1 MNNSN
6 TAEGTTFNQFT
17 TNSYTNS
24 TKEFFESNSLVAKV
38 AFLLLVL
45 FAFLILLRLG
55 ISMLEYFTNAT
66 GSVKLIDGMVE
77 AKQLIVIPQDPEAKG
92 SITINRSVNENKGI
106 EFTWSVWIYIDE
118 LTYNSGS
125 YRCVFYK
132 GNDFASDPN
141 NTDNQGLN
149 FPNNAPGLYIAPNT
163 NSLVIMMNTFNVIN
177 EEIQVNDIPIN
188 KWVNVIIRCQNNTLD
203 IYINGTIIKSHHLNG
218 VPKQNYGDV
227 FVATNG
233 GFSGYISNLWYYDYG
248 LGINQISDIY
258 SKGANTQKIGTNGV
272 ELNNFNYLSLRWF
285 FNGIGN
291 AFNPIDHIQSLPPT
305 TTPPTNTTPPT
316 TTPPTTRPLT

>member
-1 MNNSN
+1 MNYQT
-6 TAEGTTFNQFT
+6 TAEGTTFNEFT
-17 TNSYTNS
+17 TNSYVNS

-55 ISMLEYFTNAT
+55 ISMLGYFMNST
-66 GSVKLIDGMVE
+66 GSAKLIDGMVE

-92 SITINRSVNENKGI
+92 SITINRSVNENEGI
-106 EFTWSVWIYIDE
+106 EFTWSVWIYIDD
-118 LTYNSGS
+118 LTYNSGT

-132 GNDFASDPN
+132 GNDYATDPN
-141 NTDNQGLN
+141 NPENQGLN

-177 EEIQVNDIPIN
+177 EEIRVNDIPIN
-188 KWVNVIIRCQNNTLD
+188 KWVNVIIRCEHNTLD
-203 IYINGTIIKSHHLNG
+203 VYINGTIIKSHHLNG

-233 GFSGYISNLWYYDYG
+233 GFSGFISNLWYYDYG
-248 LGINQISDIY
+248 LGINEISDIY
-258 SKGANTQKIGTNGV
+258 SKGANTKMIGTNSV
-272 ELNNFNYLSLRWF
+272 ELNNSNYLSLRWF
-285 FNGIGN
+285 FYGMGN
-291 AFNPIDHIQSLPPT
+291 AFNPTD
-305 TTPPTNTTPPT
+305 PTNTT
-316 TTPPTTRPLT
+316 TP